1 MPVAPTNRTAA
12 LAGAWCAIG
21 FIPYDAWQENQ
32 SAASVATGNVAFL
45 VFLAVFLVVPAYFF
59 VLGHGSQP
67 FSGDWLWQSEERARY
82 SVVVKRMLSWFLAA
96 AAVMALSSFFS
107 G

>member
-21 FIPYDAWQENQ
+21 FIPYEAWQENH
-32 SAASVATGNVAFL
+32 STASVATSNVGFL
-45 VFLAVFLVVPAYFF
+45 VFLAVFVLVPAYFF

-67 FSGDWLWQSEERARY
+67 FSRDWFLQPEERARY
-82 SVVVKRMLSWFLAA
+82 AVVVKRMLSWFLAA
-96 AAVMALSSFFS
+96 GAVMVLSSFFF